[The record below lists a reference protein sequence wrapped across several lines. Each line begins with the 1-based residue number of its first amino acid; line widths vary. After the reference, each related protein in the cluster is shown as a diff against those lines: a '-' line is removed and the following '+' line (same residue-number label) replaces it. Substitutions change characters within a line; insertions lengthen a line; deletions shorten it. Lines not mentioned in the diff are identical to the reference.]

1 MRLQSE
7 SGTSTKYLSN
17 YIQFVNFKRQHAG
30 KSTARCPTSFLRRCR
45 MAGKST
51 RWKDLKAM
59 GYPDFVVER
68 YMGAKEEPK
77 KPGDEDIPFKWG

>member
-7 SGTSTKYLSN
+7 SGISTKYLSN

-30 KSTARCPTSFLRRCR
+30 KSTSE
-45 MAGKST
+45 MADILFEKMQNIGKVT

-59 GYPDFVVER
+59 GYPNFVVDR
-68 YMGAKEEPK
+68 YMGAKEETEK
-77 KPGDEDIPFKWG
+77 SGDEDMRFK